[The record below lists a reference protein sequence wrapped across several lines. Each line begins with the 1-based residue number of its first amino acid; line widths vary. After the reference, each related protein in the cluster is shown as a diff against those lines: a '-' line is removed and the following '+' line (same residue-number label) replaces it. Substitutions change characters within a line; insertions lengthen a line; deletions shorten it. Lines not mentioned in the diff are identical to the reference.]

1 MHDKFDIEKEIINS
15 IDFFANYATFLT
27 KAQDSANELK
37 QETMLRILTNSDKY
51 KDQGCF
57 KAWAKSVMKNIF
69 LNEAARHTS
78 HRQTFVEGINY
89 TDDESLHPM
98 ATESESQY
106 TKQDIYSAIDKLQ
119 RTQAQIIKMR
129 LLGYK
134 YEEIAKAM
142 NISVGYV
149 KSALFEAKIKLK
161 EILED

>member
-1 MHDKFDIEKEIINS
+1 
-15 IDFFANYATFLT
+15 
-27 KAQDSANELK
+27 
-37 QETMLRILTNSDKY
+37 
-51 KDQGCF
+51 
-57 KAWAKSVMKNIF
+57 MKNIF

-78 HRQTFVEGINY
+78 HRQTFIEGINY

-106 TKQDIYSAIDKLQ
+106 TKQDIYSAINKLQ

-149 KSALFEAKIKLK
+149 KSALFEARIKLK